1 MLILKTKIERPQ
13 LQQVRLLER
22 PKLLHQLFG
31 DNTHRLVLIQAAA
44 GYGKTTVMVQQS
56 EQLEIR
62 HLTVGWLTLDNDDND
77 PIRLYQYLWTIL
89 TQKSDAQL
97 LVEDRVTKSHI
108 HHLLSQLNTTTSH
121 TLFIDELE
129 VLTNPDSLNIIWWLY
144 LFLPS
149 NYHLVIASRALPNWA
164 LAKGELQGLVH
175 IIRAHELRLSAL
187 DAHILQQ
194 YLHSNL
200 IQNTTL
206 TPYMAANQSLSEM
219 TVDADSTLTLID
231 NELVSMLIDKT
242 EGWLTGIQLINLCC
256 TNEKDLYQLVHQM
269 SGAQRQIADFLA
281 EQVFLQC
288 DAHVQNLLLNISVLR
303 KINASLCH
311 ALTGATDAQ
320 VLLKNLSQQGLFIQA
335 IDDQYQWF
343 RIHQLMRQFLQTRLQ
358 NQAPEKYF
366 ATHSKAADWYQ
377 TNSMFLEVIYH
388 AQLIG
393 DNTLILSAL
402 TAVSHDLILEGRLYS
417 LLELTESLTD
427 SQLCQHPA
435 LLYDLIWGLILSRQ
449 HYKAARYIKVLEQEE
464 LYLLDND
471 NQTFISHKDKQL
483 GLSAMT
489 AFIADDLP
497 KSYQL
502 AQIGLQQL
510 SLEAYFFRAPLLAI
524 CALYQLN
531 NGNIR
536 HAHSLIFQ
544 SRTLYIKDDNPYGL
558 TYIDSIDATCDR
570 LLGDIPSATKKFQR
584 IGISPDY
591 AQLGT
596 NDSNRDMMLSVASSL
611 KASFYYECNR
621 IEDARQALRD
631 FDQGENMVITDM
643 ITLGFLTELKLACL
657 AGMEIS
663 DQDLSKANN
672 KADEWSLPRLTS
684 DIQRW
689 VDEQD
694 LKKIMPVMV
703 TGKYDDKNDRLGY
716 QIKKRAK
723 REDGELSDLTLTEL
737 LTGLDFLPY
746 RTAIFLGNG
755 QQVAQAVVELNQLLK
770 ADLPF
775 VIRNARIR
783 LLLAMAYHVLDQ
795 PILSYKSLL
804 DALEQFKSTQTH
816 RIILDEHPLILVLLS
831 KLCQYQGN
839 EVAVSS
845 DIQRYIVSILEIE
858 GRDFYGEGSFSLKD
872 KQSQIESAM
881 QLSSN
886 SQSDPNSMIVLSERE
901 IEILLL
907 VERGLSDGQIA
918 DKIFLSIHTVKWHLR
933 NIYHK
938 LQVRSRT
945 QAVAQAHQQYILK

>member
-1 MLILKTKIERPQ
+1 MLILKTKIKRPQ

-31 DNTHRLVLIQAAA
+31 EATHRLVLIQAAA
-44 GYGKTTVMVQQS
+44 GYGKTTVMVQLS
-56 EQLEIR
+56 EQLEVR
-62 HLTVGWLTLDNDDND
+62 HITVGWLTLDNDDND
-77 PIRLYQYLWTIL
+77 PIRLYQYLWTVL
-89 TQKSDAQL
+89 TQQSNVQL

-108 HHLLSQLNTTTSH
+108 HHLLAQLNATISH

-129 VLTNPDSLNIIWWLY
+129 VLTNPDSLNILWWLY

-149 NYHLVIASRALPNWA
+149 NYHLVIASRTLPNWP

-175 IIRAHELRLSAL
+175 IIRAHELRLSAS
-187 DAHILQQ
+187 DAHVLQQ
-194 YLHSNL
+194 YLHDNL
-200 IQNTTL
+200 INNTML
-206 TPYMAANQSLSEM
+206 TPYMTANQSLSEV
-219 TVDADSTLTLID
+219 TVDTASTLTLID
-231 NELVSMLIDKT
+231 KELVSMLIDKT

-288 DAHVQNLLLNISVLR
+288 DAHVQNLLLSISVLR

-358 NQAPEKYF
+358 NRAPEKYL
-366 ATHSKAADWYQ
+366 ATHSKAAEWYQ
-377 TNSMFLEVIYH
+377 AHSMFLEAIYH
-388 AQLIG
+388 AQVIG

-402 TAVSHDLILEGRLYS
+402 NAVSHDLILEGRLYN

-427 SQLCQHPA
+427 SQLCQYPS

-464 LYLLDND
+464 LYLLDGD
-471 NQTFISHKDKQL
+471 NQTSISHKDKQL

-497 KSYQL
+497 RSYQL
-502 AQIGLQQL
+502 AQKGLQQL

-531 NGNIR
+531 NGNIK
-536 HAHSLIFQ
+536 HAHSLILQ
-544 SRTLYIKDDNPYGL
+544 SRNLYIKDNNPYGL

-570 LLGDIPSATKKFQR
+570 LLGDMSSATKKFQR
-584 IGISPDY
+584 IGISPEY

-596 NDSNRDMMLSVASSL
+596 TDSNRDMMLSVASSL

-621 IEDARQALRD
+621 IEDAKQALRG

-643 ITLGFLTELKLACL
+643 ITLGFLTELNLTCL
-657 AGMEIS
+657 SGTEVGYQA
-663 DQDLSKANN
+663 LLKANG

-723 REDGELSDLTLTEL
+723 TEEGELSDLTLTEL
-737 LTGLDFLPY
+737 LTGLDLLPY
-746 RTAIFLGNG
+746 RQAIFSGNS
-755 QQVAQAVVELNQLLK
+755 QQVAQAVVALNQLLQ

-831 KLCQYQGN
+831 QLYQYQGD

-845 DIQRYIVSILEIE
+845 DIQKYIVSILEI
-858 GRDFYGEGSFSLKD
+858 GGCDFYEEGGFSLKD
-872 KQSQIESAM
+872 EQHQIERAV
-881 QLSSN
+881 QLPSDN
-886 SQSDPNSMIVLSERE
+886 QSDPDNTVALSGRE

-907 VERGLSDGQIA
+907 VESGLSDVQIA
-918 DKIFLSIHTVKWHLR
+918 DRIFLSIHTVKWHLR

-945 QAVAQAHQQYILK
+945 QAVAQAHQQDILR